1 MGVTTFPAWATPGR
15 GGYNTVWTPGARPR
29 NRAMKA
35 AFPTLESLAER
46 LSRDGGF
53 ADFVRVEAALIA
65 WEPDGSR
72 ILGAS
77 PAAAELAA
85 MLAGPDGRVA
95 AGLPARPRLAALGS
109 GAAPRA
115 GARLE
120 RLRLDPARLAPP
132 VTCACRLATLDDGRE
147 VLVTA

>member
-15 GGYNTVWTPGARPR
+15 GGYNTVCDPPGARPR

-35 AFPTLESLAER
+35 VFPTLEALAER

-53 ADFVRVEAALIA
+53 ADFVRGEGALIA

-109 GAAPRA
+109 GAA
-115 GARLE
+115 
-120 RLRLDPARLAPP
+120 
-132 VTCACRLATLDDGRE
+132 
-147 VLVTA
+147 